1 MVDISVENY
10 KNSAVYMTPIPNEEL
25 FWVRMT
31 DVQIKLS
38 VKNMSDLV
46 RKEIH
51 GILETKNPTKE
62 QIKKYKTSG
71 KELDEKSNLRLKY
84 VGSDL
89 MSKMI
94 KHCRGVKK

>member
-1 MVDISVENY
+1 
-10 KNSAVYMTPIPNEEL
+10 
-25 FWVRMT
+25 MT

-46 RKEIH
+46 RREIH

-62 QIKKYKTSG
+62 QIKKYKKSG

-94 KHCRGVKK
+94 KKCRGVKKCNDR